1 MPIAPVRENVRGT
14 RDDQAICTLTV
25 SPGAT
30 GAASGTS
37 ATVRSSMF
45 PSSGAMKRMVEVTST
60 GAPLV
65 PTSFRLVTS
74 IQPQSASGRS
84 ASSESPAS
92 ATSRIQDDRVL
103 RHAL

>member
-1 MPIAPVRENVRGT
+1 
-14 RDDQAICTLTV
+14 
-25 SPGAT
+25 
-30 GAASGTS
+30 
-37 ATVRSSMF
+37 
-45 PSSGAMKRMVEVTST
+45 MKRSEEVTST

-84 ASSESPAS
+84 ASSVSPAS
-92 ATSRIQDDRVL
+92 ALSRIQVERVL